1 MRVRILWLAAA
12 LLVLGCAAAQPD
24 LSSSQQVQPEVRRL
38 PLLIEGK
45 PTEVVADVYK
55 PAGAG
60 PFPLVIFSHGR
71 AGSRIER
78 IRLRHPIAVG
88 HADYWVRQGVAVVAP
103 ERPGYGET
111 GGADVEDSGA
121 QWRGAHCLGD
131 PDYTRTAMNARRAVL
146 ATYEWALQQPWVR
159 KNRILLEGQ
168 SVGGMATMAA
178 AALNLAGVVGAVNFS
193 GGAGGNPHS
202 SPANSCRPNNLA
214 ETYRQFGQQ
223 ARVPSLWLYAQ
234 NDQYWGPSMPGVWF
248 AAYQGGGSDTEMV
261 ETGAVNGY
269 DGHQLLQHGGPM
281 WRAPLDAFVK
291 RVGLL
296 AP

>member
-1 MRVRILWLAAA
+1 MRIRMLCLAGA
-12 LLVLGCAAAQPD
+12 LLVLGCAASPPVQTSAPRA
-24 LSSSQQVQPEVRRL
+24 QPEVARL
-38 PLLIEGK
+38 SLLIDGK
-45 PTEVVADVYK
+45 PTEVVAELYK

-71 AGSRIER
+71 AGSSVGRA
-78 IRLRHPIAVG
+78 RLRDPVAVAHG
-88 HADYWVRQGVAVVAP
+88 NYWLRRGVAVVAP

-121 QWRGAHCLGD
+121 HWRGAQCFGN
-131 PDYTRTAMNARRAVL
+131 PDYTRTAEHARRTVL

-159 KNRILLEGQ
+159 KDRILLEGQ
-168 SVGGMATMAA
+168 SVGGMTTIAT
-178 AALNLAGVVGAVNFS
+178 AALNLPGVVGAVNFS

-202 SPANSCRPNNLA
+202 SPGRSCMPDHLT
-214 ETYRQFGQQ
+214 ETYRQFGRQ

-234 NDQYWGPSMPGVWF
+234 NDQYWGPQMPGIWF
-248 AAYQGGGSDTEMV
+248 QAYQAGGSDAELVT
-261 ETGAVNGY
+261 TGPVQGY
-269 DGHQLLQHGGPM
+269 DGHQLLLHGGPM
-281 WRAPLDAFVK
+281 WRTPLDAFVK

>member
-1 MRVRILWLAAA
+1 MRIRMLYLAAA
-12 LLVLGCAAAQPD
+12 SLVLGCAAPPPVQ
-24 LSSSQQVQPEVRRL
+24 LSIQLVQPEVIRL
-38 PLLIEGK
+38 ALLIDGK
-45 PTEVVADVYK
+45 PTDVVADIYK

-78 IRLRHPIAVG
+78 IKLRHPIAIG
-88 HADYWVRQGVAVVAP
+88 HGNYWLRQGVAVVAP

-121 QWRGAHCLGD
+121 NWHGAQCFGN
-131 PDYTRTAMNARRAVL
+131 PDYTRTAEHARRTVL

-159 KNRILLEGQ
+159 KDRILLEGQ
-168 SVGGMATMAA
+168 SVGGMTTIAT
-178 AALNLAGVVGAVNFS
+178 AALNLPGVVGAVNFS

-202 SPANSCRPNNLA
+202 SPGKSCMPDNLA

-223 ARVPSLWLYAQ
+223 AGVPSLWLYAQ
-234 NDQYWGPSMPGVWF
+234 NDQYWGPQMPTIWF
-248 AAYQGGGSDTEMV
+248 ETYQAGGSDAGLVTTGPV
-261 ETGAVNGY
+261 EGH
-269 DGHQLLQHGGPM
+269 DGHQLLLHGGPM
-281 WRAPLDAFVK
+281 WRAPLGAFVK
-291 RVGLL
+291 KIGLL